1 MLLGFFRDKDL
12 ISIKNELNYMKSK
25 DIIIAIVA
33 LIVALLIIKLI
44 SNLFWWLT
52 ILAIAYIIYLFL
64 KKAL

>member
-33 LIVALLIIKLI
+33 LILAFFIIGLIFK
-44 SNLFWWLT
+44 LFWLLT
-52 ILAIAYIIYLFL
+52 ILIIAYIIYLFL